1 MKLISNEF
9 KRYSRNGIG
18 IDWGWFFDR
27 LAVGAFIWSG
37 IPFQLPIKKDLDH
50 SGLAVSYLCNVLKS
64 QGEPCMLPY
73 QSLTQD
79 LVLYLIWDSESET
92 SKDCTLLSS
101 GMSAT
106 DAHDDESPKPKRKRS
121 KRSSTE
127 SDSETDGSAESES
140 CEEGWGTY
148 DIMICDRYSALLT
161 QCDKG
166 HFRSLNF
173 HWLEICCNM
182 Q

>member
-1 MKLISNEF
+1 
-9 KRYSRNGIG
+9 
-18 IDWGWFFDR
+18 
-27 LAVGAFIWSG
+27 
-37 IPFQLPIKKDLDH
+37 
-50 SGLAVSYLCNVLKS
+50 
-64 QGEPCMLPY
+64 MLPY

-79 LVLYLIWDSESET
+79 MVLYLIWDSESET

-106 DAHDDESPKPKRKRS
+106 DAHDDESPNQRERDPNEAALSLTVRRMVPPKVNLVRRVG
-121 KRSSTE
+121 E
-127 SDSETDGSAESES
+127 H
-140 CEEGWGTY
+140 

-173 HWLEICCNM
+173 HWLEMCCNM